1 MPSNNPADQTAA
13 DAAGLLL
20 RLGLAV
26 AFVLTPLA
34 FLFSTRA
41 IFVLTPIGA
50 ALTFIAGAMLAP
62 RLRLREVFDFAFSS
76 VALAAMFLAF
86 WAAVSLLWT
95 PFPADSGTRL
105 FKIVFTFLCV
115 PAVAA
120 ALPARSKASNLYLLP
135 LGLVLTAFAAI
146 AFETHI
152 IPSNDASPD
161 RVVIAR
167 AVEAMLLLLWP
178 AAAALGLRNRVTV
191 AASLA
196 AVVLAAAVAI
206 HAPAALEATA
216 AAALAFS
223 LALGLGPVS
232 VGRWFGAAGAAGF
245 IFAPIVPLLFG
256 TFVEAGAPL
265 PLLGLKIWNGM
276 LVADGLRVITG
287 HGFNFVGAGLWRQY
301 LPPQTPH
308 SILFEI
314 WTDLGLVG
322 ALGGAAL
329 IYACYQTA
337 AIQSPRLAPYWLG
350 GLTYIAA
357 MGFFG
362 GATLDLW
369 WITAV
374 ALVLAAVI
382 LVTRG
387 NYKTVRPTAPR
398 KAA

>member
-1 MPSNNPADQTAA
+1 MPNKNAADKAAA
-13 DAAGLLL
+13 DAAGLLQ
-20 RLGLAV
+20 RLGLGV

-50 ALTFIAGAMLAP
+50 ALTFIAGVMLAP
-62 RLRLREVFDFAFSS
+62 RFRLRDVFTPGLSS
-76 VALAAMFLAF
+76 VGLASIFLAF

-95 PFPADSGTRL
+95 PFPADSATRL

-135 LGLVLTAFAAI
+135 LGLVLTAFLAI
-146 AFETHI
+146 ALEAHV
-152 IPSNDASPD
+152 IPGVDGASD
-161 RVVIAR
+161 REIVAR
-167 AVEAMLLLLWP
+167 AIEVMLLLLWP
-178 AAAALGLRNRVTV
+178 AAAALGLRNRVTL

-196 AVVLAAAVAI
+196 VVALAAAMAI
-206 HAPAALEATA
+206 HAPAALQATA

-223 LALGLGPVS
+223 LALGLGPAV
-232 VGRWFGAAGAAGF
+232 VGRWIGAAGAASF

-256 TFVEAGAPL
+256 PFVEAGAPL

-276 LVADGLRVITG
+276 LAADRLRVITG
-287 HGFNFVGAGLWRQY
+287 HGFNFVGAGFWRHY

-322 ALGGAAL
+322 ALAGAAL
-329 IYACYQTA
+329 IYACYQA
-337 AIQSPRLAPYWLG
+337 AAAQSPRLAPYWLG
-350 GLTYIAA
+350 GLTYVAA

-362 GATLDLW
+362 GATLHLW

-374 ALVLAAVI
+374 ALALAAVV